1 MVGLDP
7 VVARVLNDLF
17 RAFVRRGGTVLMS
30 THTLEVAELMCDRI
44 AIIARGRIVAE
55 GSMEELRTQ
64 SASGDESLEDIFLRL
79 TGARPPHALDAI
91 LDV

>member
-1 MVGLDP
+1 
-7 VVARVLNDLF
+7 
-17 RAFVRRGGTVLMS
+17 
-30 THTLEVAELMCDRI
+30 MCDRI

-55 GSMEELRTQ
+55 GSMHQLRAQ
-64 SASGDESLEDIFLRL
+64 GASGDESLEDIFLRL